1 MLALHFFS
9 RLNLLILTT
18 AAKLKRHQASA
29 SFLDEFLKIPNAVP
43 QDNFYLI
50 HFLRRFAES
59 SNTVSRVWKQHWEP
73 INPAGGPVSA
83 L

>member
-18 AAKLKRHQASA
+18 AAKLKREISHQASA
-29 SFLDEFLKIPNAVP
+29 SFLDEFFKIPNAVL

-50 HFLRRFAES
+50 HFFKK
-59 SNTVSRVWKQHWEP
+59 VC
-73 INPAGGPVSA
+73 
-83 L
+83 

>member
-18 AAKLKRHQASA
+18 AANLKRHQASA
-29 SFLDEFLKIPNAVP
+29 SFLDEFLKIPNAVS

-50 HFLRRFAES
+50 HFFKK
-59 SNTVSRVWKQHWEP
+59 VC
-73 INPAGGPVSA
+73 
-83 L
+83 